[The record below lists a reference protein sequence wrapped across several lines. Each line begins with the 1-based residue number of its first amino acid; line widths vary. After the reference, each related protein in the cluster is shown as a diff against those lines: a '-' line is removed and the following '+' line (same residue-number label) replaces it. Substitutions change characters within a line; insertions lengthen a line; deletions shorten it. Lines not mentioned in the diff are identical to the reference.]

1 MKKIRT
7 AFLTAALACSMSTG
21 VFAAS
26 CPLTEALTSGNSSQ
40 LQSMLSNNS
49 TYQNLMNNKTNIAQ
63 LGNIDLSSLLSK
75 GGTNCTKDAKT
86 NLNNL
91 ATKLNTSVKNNGLN
105 CTSNK
110 GTIGKINTNS
120 PSCTGPTCNDA
131 KGNASCVGNTCDGT
145 DGKSDCNGPSCT
157 ITDTKKDN
165 TSCTGASCNDAKGNA
180 SCGNTCDGTDG
191 KSDCNGPSCN
201 VTDTKPETPVNNNS
215 GNNNAGNNGGNVVET
230 PSTTPATSESQYVA
244 EVVRLV
250 NVERAKAGLNPV
262 TADAKI
268 SAAALVRSKEQIQSF
283 SHTRPNGSSCF
294 TVLAEQ
300 GVTYRG
306 AGENIAMGQKT
317 PAAVMQAWMNS
328 EGHRANILNKNFTK
342 IGVGYYVNG
351 GTAYWTQLFTY

>member
-1 MKKIRT
+1 
-7 AFLTAALACSMSTG
+7 
-21 VFAAS
+21 
-26 CPLTEALTSGNSSQ
+26 
-40 LQSMLSNNS
+40 
-49 TYQNLMNNKTNIAQ
+49 MNNKTNISQ

-120 PSCTGPTCNDA
+120 PSCSGP
-131 KGNASCVGNTCDGT
+131 
-145 DGKSDCNGPSCT
+145 
-157 ITDTKKDN
+157 
-165 TSCTGASCNDAKGNA
+165 SCNDAKGNA
-180 SCGNTCDGTDG
+180 SCEGNTCDGTDG

-201 VTDTKPETPVNNNS
+201 VTDTKTETPVNNNS
-215 GNNNAGNNGGNVVET
+215 GNNNSSNNIGNVVET
-230 PSTTPATSESQYVA
+230 PSTNQATSESQYVA

-250 NVERAKAGLNPV
+250 NVERAKAGLSPV
-262 TADAKI
+262 TADTKI
-268 SAAALVRSKEQIQSF
+268 SAAALVRSKEQVQSF